1 MKHNLTRL
9 FAVLLVT
16 ILCIASV
23 PTETCFAAAAKKATK
38 GTNKITIS
46 PKKASVN
53 IGKTKK
59 ITIKLNK
66 KQTKD
71 LKIQI
76 TSSKKSVAKA
86 PASVTVKKNKAK
98 VSFKVKGLGLGTSN
112 VKATLVTSDGKRK
125 IATAKITVKED
136 SLNNVELGNTEP
148 WIGDT
153 LTTEI
158 NLASDKGVSYVWY
171 SGDTADN
178 IITLIDGE
186 KGNTLKVTEALADKY
201 IKVVVSDANNHS
213 AEATTTKAVQVPIQS
228 VSLNSATPKV
238 NYKLTATISPDNA
251 SGVTYKWYSVD
262 IMNSIATPIAGVSG
276 NTLEVTE
283 ALLGKF
289 IKVVATDANNKSVE
303 SATTTAVQADTFNYT
318 EPTPMFVSVLLK
330 AISLDNSTPKVGNI
344 LTAKIDPSNADGVT
358 YVWYSGDSAS
368 SITTAI
374 DGETEST
381 LNVTAALAG
390 KFIKVVATD
399 VYKNKVEAATTTA
412 VPVPLES
419 VTLNTEAPKI
429 NDTLTATIS
438 PANADGVTYAWYSGD
453 TADSMTAIEGATE
466 STLNVTAALAGKFIK
481 VVVTDLYNGSFSAA
495 TTTAVPVKLVSVSLP
510 IETPKVGD
518 TLTATISPANVGDVT
533 YAWYSGDTADSIT
546 TAIDDA
552 TGNTLDV
559 TESLAGKYIKVVATD
574 LYTNS
579 VTASTTTAVP
589 VPLVSVSLPT
599 ETPKVGD
606 TLTATISP
614 ANAGGVT
621 YAWYSG
627 DTDDIIETVIDG
639 ATGSTLEVTAD
650 LAGKFIKVVV
660 TDLYDSSF
668 EAATTTAVPIP
679 LQTVSLSDEAPKVGD
694 KLTATIGPE
703 TATDV
708 TYVWY
713 SGDTSDKITT
723 VIEKATENTL
733 NVTEALA
740 GKFIKVVVTDLYDSS
755 FSAATTTAVPV
766 PLESVSLNIEA
777 PKIND
782 TLTAV
787 INPEATTRVTY
798 AWYSGDTDDIIETVI
813 DGATGKT
820 LDVTADLAGKYIKVV
835 ATDLYNNS
843 FEAATTA
850 AVPIPL
856 ESVSLNTE
864 APKINDTLTALI
876 GPETATDVTYVWY
889 SGDTSD
895 KITTVIEKAT
905 ENTLDV
911 TEALA
916 GKFIKVEA
924 TDLYGSSFSAA
935 ITTAVPVPLE
945 SVSLN
950 IEAPKINDT
959 LTAVIN
965 PEATTRVT
973 YAWYSGDTDD
983 IIETVIDGAT
993 GKTLDVTADLAGKY
1007 IKVVATDLYNN
1018 SFEAA
1023 TTTAVPVP
1031 LQTVSLSTVA
1041 PKVSEKLTAVISPE
1055 TASSVTYAW
1064 YSGDTDDII
1073 ETVIDGATGNALD
1086 VTADLAGKYIKVVA
1100 TDLYDSSF
1108 EAATTTAVPVPLQ
1121 TVSLSTAAPK
1131 VSEKLTAVIS
1141 PEIVTEVT
1149 YAWYSGDTADS
1160 MTAIEGATGN
1170 TLNVT
1175 GDLTDKYIKVVATDL
1190 YSSSFS
1196 ATTTTAVE
1204 LDKSAGIVKATIG
1217 NDVLESDVLES
1228 DDGEKKLV
1236 LLSLYDAKERLV
1248 NDLYIINSD
1257 YGIEIVFPEVGAE
1270 IVKIDNNIFISIDPR
1285 YYECSDEPEIIIR
1298 LLMTEEEVCN
1308 FEWEA
1313 PE

>member
-1 MKHNLTRL
+1 MKHYLTRL

-16 ILCIASV
+16 ILCIVSV
-23 PTETCFAAAAKKATK
+23 PTEICFGAAAKKATA

-59 ITIKLNK
+59 VTIKVNK

-71 LKIQI
+71 LKIKI
-76 TSSKKSVAKA
+76 TSSKKSVVKA

-98 VSFKVKGLGLGTSN
+98 ASFKVKGLLPGTSK
-112 VKATLVTSDGKRK
+112 VKATLVMSNGKK
-125 IATAKITVKED
+125 KTATAKITVKND
-136 SLNNVELGNTEP
+136 SLKNVELKNTEP
-148 WIGDT
+148 WIGDI

-158 NLASDKGVSYVWY
+158 NLAGDKEVSYVWY

-186 KGNTLKVTEALADKY
+186 KGKTLKVTEALAGKY
-201 IKVVVSDANNHS
+201 IKVVVSDSNNHS
-213 AEATTTKAVQVPIQS
+213 AEATTTMAVQVPIQS

-238 NYKLTATISPDNA
+238 NYRLTATISPDNA

-262 IMNSIATPIAGVSG
+262 IMNNIATPIAGVSG
-276 NTLEVTE
+276 NTLDVTE
-283 ALLGKF
+283 ALLGKC
-289 IKVVATDANNKSVE
+289 IKVVVTDADDNSVE
-303 SATTTAVQADTFNYT
+303 SVTTTAVQADTFNYT
-318 EPTPMFVSVLLK
+318 EPTPMFVSVPLK
-330 AISLDNSTPKVGNI
+330 AISLDISAPKVDDK
-344 LTAKIDPSNADGVT
+344 LTAKTDPSNADGVT

-368 SITTAI
+368 SITTVIERA
-374 DGETEST
+374 TQNT
-381 LNVTAALAG
+381 LDVTKALAG
-390 KFIKVVATD
+390 KFIKVIATD

-419 VTLNTEAPKI
+419 VSLNTVAPKI
-429 NDTLTATIS
+429 NDKLTATIS
-438 PANADGVTYAWYSGD
+438 PDKAS
-453 TADSMTAIEGATE
+453 
-466 STLNVTAALAGKFIK
+466 
-481 VVVTDLYNGSFSAA
+481 
-495 TTTAVPVKLVSVSLP
+495 
-510 IETPKVGD
+510 
-518 TLTATISPANVGDVT
+518 DVT
-533 YAWYSGDTADSIT
+533 YAWYSGDTD
-546 TAIDDA
+546 
-552 TGNTLDV
+552 G
-559 TESLAGKYIKVVATD
+559 
-574 LYTNS
+574 
-579 VTASTTTAVP
+579 
-589 VPLVSVSLPT
+589 
-599 ETPKVGD
+599 
-606 TLTATISP
+606 
-614 ANAGGVT
+614 
-621 YAWYSG
+621 
-627 DTDDIIETVIDG
+627 IIETVIDG
-639 ATGSTLEVTAD
+639 ATGNA
-650 LAGKFIKVVV
+650 
-660 TDLYDSSF
+660 
-668 EAATTTAVPIP
+668 
-679 LQTVSLSDEAPKVGD
+679 
-694 KLTATIGPE
+694 
-703 TATDV
+703 
-708 TYVWY
+708 
-713 SGDTSDKITT
+713 
-723 VIEKATENTL
+723 
-733 NVTEALA
+733 
-740 GKFIKVVVTDLYDSS
+740 
-755 FSAATTTAVPV
+755 
-766 PLESVSLNIEA
+766 
-777 PKIND
+777 
-782 TLTAV
+782 
-787 INPEATTRVTY
+787 
-798 AWYSGDTDDIIETVI
+798 
-813 DGATGKT
+813 

-843 FEAATTA
+843 FEAATT
-850 AVPIPL
+850 
-856 ESVSLNTE
+856 
-864 APKINDTLTALI
+864 
-876 GPETATDVTYVWY
+876 
-889 SGDTSD
+889 
-895 KITTVIEKAT
+895 TV
-905 ENTLDV
+905 
-911 TEALA
+911 
-916 GKFIKVEA
+916 
-924 TDLYGSSFSAA
+924 
-935 ITTAVPVPLE
+935 VPVPLQT
-945 SVSLN
+945 VSLSTA
-950 IEAPKINDT
+950 APKVSEK

-965 PEATTRVT
+965 PESATGVT
-973 YAWYSGDTDD
+973 YAWYVGDTADGFT
-983 IIETVIDGAT
+983 TVIDGAT
-993 GKTLDVTADLAGKY
+993 GNALDVTADLAGKY

-1064 YSGDTDDII
+1064 YSGDTDGII

-1086 VTADLAGKYIKVVA
+1086 VTADMAGKYIKVVATDLYNNSFEAATTTAVPVPLQTVSLSTVAPKVSEKLTAVINPESATGVTYAWYVGDTADGFTTVIDGATGSALEVTTDLAGKFIKVVVTDLYSSSFEAATTTAVPIPLESVSLSTDAPKINDTLTALIGPETASDVTYAWYSGDTDDIIETVIDGATGSALEVTADLAGKFIKVVVTDLYSSSFEAATTTAVPIPLESVSLSTDAPKINDTLTALIGPETASDVTYVWYSGDTSDKITTVIEKATENTLDVTEALAGKFIKVEATDLYGSSFSAATTTAVPVPLQTVTLNTEAPKINDTLTALIGPETATDVTYVWYSGDTSDKITTVIEKATGNTLNVTEALAGKYIKVVA

-1217 NDVLESDVLES
+1217 NDVSGS

-1308 FEWEA
+1308 YELEA